1 MAATRKTSSS
11 SKAQMTVIPVLD
23 LGVAKE
29 HIPGITAI
37 LKTLLADEVILYTR
51 LRNYHWN
58 VNGPHFYPLH
68 QLFEAQYDE
77 VEAIIDEVAERIRQF
92 GVAAPGTLAEFQQM
106 ARLKEQ
112 PGEVPA
118 AMAMVATLAGDH
130 EALVRFLREDIET
143 IDDEADE
150 VGVEDLLTGLLQQHQ
165 KMAWMLR
172 ATAEAAS

>member
-1 MAATRKTSSS
+1 MAATRKTATNSNTK
-11 SKAQMTVIPVLD
+11 KAALPALD

-29 HIPGITAI
+29 QLPGITAI

-77 VEAIIDEVAERIRQF
+77 VEDIIDDVAERIRQF
-92 GVAAPGTLAEFQQM
+92 GVTAPGTLAEFQQM

-118 AMAMVATLAGDH
+118 AMAMVATLAADH

>member
-1 MAATRKTSSS
+1 MAATRKTATN
-11 SKAQMTVIPVLD
+11 SKTKKAALPALD
-23 LGVAKE
+23 LGVAE
-29 HIPGITAI
+29 EQLPGITAI
-37 LKTLLADEVILYTR
+37 LKTLLADEVVLYTR

-77 VEAIIDEVAERIRQF
+77 VEAIIDDVAERIRQF
-92 GVAAPGTLAEFQQM
+92 GVAAPGTLAEFQRM

-118 AMAMVATLAGDH
+118 AMAMVANLAEDH
-130 EALVRFLREDIET
+130 EALVRFLRQDIET

>member
-1 MAATRKTSSS
+1 MAATHKAATNSTSK
-11 SKAQMTVIPVLD
+11 KATLPALD

-37 LKTLLADEVILYTR
+37 LKTLLADEVVLYTK

-77 VEAIIDEVAERIRQF
+77 VAEIIDEVAERIRQF
-92 GVAAPGTLAEFQQM
+92 GVAAPGTLAEFQEM

-112 PGEVPA
+112 PGEAPT
-118 AMAMVATLAGDH
+118 AMTMVATLAADH
-130 EALVRFLREDIET
+130 EALVRYLREDIET
-143 IDDEADE
+143 VDDEADE

-172 ATAEAAS
+172 ATAEANG